1 MFIQTSDFLKQPK
14 EIHADSL
21 GTLAA
26 QLSLADMAVLLE
38 AKHQQLLVFLGMRGN
53 VCLTSEV
60 ESVTVNGDCIQ
71 INLESAAY
79 DDVLHSPEFSE
90 ITQKLPSADIVRLA
104 TNPHLDGGTPDE
116 SA

>member
-60 ESVTVNGDCIQ
+60 ESVTVLQ
-71 INLESAAY
+71 
-79 DDVLHSPEFSE
+79 SPEFRE
-90 ITQKLPSADIVRLA
+90 ISQKLPSADIVKLV
-104 TNPHLDGGTPDE
+104 PKDYPEKDTPDE
-116 SA
+116 GA